1 MEDSEVA
8 DTSQDK
14 KSELKAIE
22 SLLTKTPVVTNEQL
36 RLAVEMRKRY
46 FCSFSQ
52 ALDTMLPPRISV
64 KGGVKTRYARLVDRD
79 AVLEMLETDAFRS
92 QGHIRVSELLIDQ
105 EGLPVAEIKAAA
117 DVTDSV
123 LQTLVKNEVLEIFS
137 VEEERKAPEVVPYEK
152 VKAPALR
159 PAQKKALDILEDAC
173 RTSGEGRLKEYLLH
187 GVTGSGKTEVY
198 LQLLSL
204 IHI

>member
-1 MEDSEVA
+1 MIVKVALSGANRAFDQPFDYCVPVELEKKLQVGQMVGVPFGHRKKATPGYVVAILEDSEVA

-92 QGHIRVSELLIDQ
+92 QGHIRVSELLID
-105 EGLPVAEIKAAA
+105 
-117 DVTDSV
+117 
-123 LQTLVKNEVLEIFS
+123 
-137 VEEERKAPEVVPYEK
+137 
-152 VKAPALR
+152 
-159 PAQKKALDILEDAC
+159 
-173 RTSGEGRLKEYLLH
+173 
-187 GVTGSGKTEVY
+187 
-198 LQLLSL
+198 
-204 IHI
+204 